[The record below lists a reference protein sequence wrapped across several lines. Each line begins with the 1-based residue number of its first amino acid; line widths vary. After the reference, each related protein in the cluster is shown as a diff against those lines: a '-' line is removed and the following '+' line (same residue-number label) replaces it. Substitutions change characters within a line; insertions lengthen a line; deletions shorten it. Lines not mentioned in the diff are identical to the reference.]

1 MRIIGLDLGT
11 KTIGVAVSD
20 PLGWTAQGVKT
31 IKRVGLKKDIEEIKN
46 MVNEYGAEKIVLGM
60 PKNMNGTI
68 GEAGERSLSFCEH
81 IKNKIGIEVV
91 LEDERLTTAAAQ
103 RILIEADMSRKKR
116 KEVVDTVAA
125 TYILQTYLDRAS
137 RK

>member
-1 MRIIGLDLGT
+1 MRIMGLDLGT

-31 IKRVGLKKDIEEIKN
+31 IQRVGLKKDIEEIKLLI
-46 MVNEYGAEKIVLGM
+46 NEYNVEKIVLGM

-68 GEAGERSLSFCEH
+68 GEAGERSLEFSKH
-81 IKNKIGIEVV
+81 IKNKTGIEVI

-103 RILIEADMSRKKR
+103 RTLIEADMSRKKR
-116 KEVVDTVAA
+116 KKVVDTVAA
-125 TYILQTYLDRAS
+125 TYILQTYLDRNS
-137 RK
+137 K

>member
-1 MRIIGLDLGT
+1 MRIMGLDLGT

-31 IKRVGLKKDIEEIKN
+31 IQRVGLKKDIEEIKLLIT
-46 MVNEYGAEKIVLGM
+46 EYNVEKIVLGM

-68 GEAGERSLSFCEH
+68 GEAGERSLEFSKH
-81 IKNKIGIEVV
+81 IKNKTGIEVI

-103 RILIEADMSRKKR
+103 RTLIEADMSRKKR
-116 KEVVDTVAA
+116 KKVVDTVAA
-125 TYILQTYLDRAS
+125 TYILQTYLDRNS
-137 RK
+137 K

>member
-1 MRIIGLDLGT
+1 MRIMGLDLGT

-31 IKRVGLKKDIEEIKN
+31 IQRVGLKKDIEEIKLLI
-46 MVNEYGAEKIVLGM
+46 NEYSVEKIVLGM

-68 GEAGERSLSFCEH
+68 GEAGERSLDFAKH
-81 IKNKIGIEVV
+81 IKNKTGIEVI

-103 RILIEADMSRKKR
+103 RTLIEADMSRKKR
-116 KEVVDTVAA
+116 KKVVDTVAA
-125 TYILQTYLDRAS
+125 TYILQTYLDRNS
-137 RK
+137 K